1 MLTKETIELTMFLLH
16 SLQSP
21 INVGMILRS
30 AEVYGQA
37 VVILDSH
44 GLMRGDSLRIVAD
57 FACGALG
64 RRPPIVETTLSACL
78 GRAKGRVI
86 GTGFG
91 PRAIPLP
98 NVAWKPNDCV
108 VFGNEYDGLN
118 VDGIERLQTT
128 VWIPTPDMH
137 LPKPRSNSPIDPS
150 RSEGVRNDGGTSLN
164 VAASAA
170 IIAYEMFNANVVRN
184 V

>member
-1 MLTKETIELTMFLLH
+1 MFLLY

-44 GLMRGDSLRIVAD
+44 GVMRGNKLNVVAD

-64 RRPPIVETTLSACL
+64 RRPPIVEQTAAACL
-78 GRAKGRVI
+78 DRIKGRLV

-91 PRAIPLP
+91 PSAVPLSNMTWRP
-98 NVAWKPNDCV
+98 GDCV
-108 VFGNEYDGLN
+108 VFGNEYDGLTA
-118 VDGIERLQTT
+118 DIDRMATT
-128 VWIPTPDMH
+128 VWVPTPDQH
-137 LPKPRSNSPIDPS
+137 LPKPRSISPIDPG
-150 RSEGVRNDGGTSLN
+150 RVAGVRNEGATSLN
-164 VAASAA
+164 VAATAA
-170 IIAYEMFNANVVRN
+170 IVAYQMYQADRLRSGQIAG
-184 V
+184 